1 MCAALPGNEV
11 ADCKAVIVAHV
22 AAIES
27 QRDALLV
34 AIKRLRALFAGDP
47 GGKFVVMREGGEG
60 ASFTDLLFVGEAMA
74 QADIAIDAAAQSGF
88 MEDGAWWPAEARK
101 EGVVY
106 DGDCP

>member
-1 MCAALPGNEV
+1 MSKITRLCSDYELTICAAPPGNEV

-22 AAIES
+22 AAIEA

-47 GGKFVVMREGGEG
+47 SGEFVVNREDGEG

-74 QADIAIDAAAQSGF
+74 QADIAIDAAR
-88 MEDGAWWPAEARK
+88 EPL
-101 EGVVY
+101 
-106 DGDCP
+106 